1 MATAKIV
8 LIGCKLPHGLI
19 LDHPLDVSKKVE
31 LAGLNKAVIIGAD
44 CATTPVDGEFW
55 ETWKTVHKD
64 HPAIKSGAIF
74 EARTTEEVKAKSKEL
89 KAEKTG
95 FEAMPQEA
103 MGVKVANTKD
113 DKERLPTLPLR
124 PASTK
129 RACICPM
136 RTIRPCRI

>member
-1 MATAKIV
+1 MATAKTV

-31 LAGLNKAVIIGAD
+31 LAGLNKAIIIGAD

-64 HPAIKSGAIF
+64 HPALKSGAIF

-113 DKERLPTLPLR
+113 DKE
-124 PASTK
+124 
-129 RACICPM
+129 
-136 RTIRPCRI
+136 